1 MFLSMEVVWMECLPI
16 IVAKPQAQYWVSMV
30 PASFEDVTAA
40 RLAPIPMKGLR
51 GLRSWSV
58 RPCCCCS

>member
-40 RLAPIPMKGLR
+40 RLAPIPMK
-51 GLRSWSV
+51 V
-58 RPCCCCS
+58 